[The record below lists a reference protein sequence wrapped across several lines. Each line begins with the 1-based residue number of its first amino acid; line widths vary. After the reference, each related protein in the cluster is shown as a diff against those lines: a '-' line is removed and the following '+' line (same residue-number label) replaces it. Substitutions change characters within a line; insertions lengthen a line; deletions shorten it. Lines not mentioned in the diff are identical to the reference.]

1 MFKTVAGVQE
11 ALTQKQPPVFC
22 SWEDNHISM
31 EDQTIDLKLPKF
43 RHAGIL
49 YSIFNYSSVANSF
62 QNISAISS

>member
-43 RHAGIL
+43 RDAGIL
-49 YSIFNYSSVANSF
+49 YIAVLV
-62 QNISAISS
+62 

>member
-22 SWEDNHISM
+22 SWEDNHITM

-43 RHAGIL
+43 RDAGKL
-49 YSIFNYSSVANSF
+49 YTAVLTVVVLPTLSKT
-62 QNISAISS
+62 AIST

>member
-43 RHAGIL
+43 RDAEIL
-49 YSIFNYSSVANSF
+49 YSS
-62 QNISAISS
+62 

>member
-43 RHAGIL
+43 RDAGIL
-49 YSIFNYSSVANSF
+49 YRVLPTLSKIIRPN
-62 QNISAISS
+62 